1 MHQLRAEGAGAA
13 VASMPRRGIGLSAG
27 LLLGLFVLDR
37 ASRNLAFG
45 HPPATLVPGVLRSV
59 PTQNA
64 GIAFGIPVPSP
75 LLWVGIVI
83 LVGVVSWFGYQAYH
97 RQDMVSAVAAAV
109 VVLAAFSN
117 VLDRLQF
124 GYVRDFLALSF
135 WPTVG
140 NLADWLLTLAT
151 CVLLI
156 RVLRP
161 ARPPG

>member
-1 MHQLRAEGAGAA
+1 MARQ
-13 VASMPRRGIGLSAG
+13 GIGVSAG
-27 LLLGLFVLDR
+27 VLLGFFVLDR
-37 ASRNLAFG
+37 VSRYVAFT
-45 HPPATLVPGVLRSV
+45 HPPTTLVPGVLRSV

-75 LLWVGIVI
+75 LLWVGIAF
-83 LVGVVSWFGYQAYH
+83 LVGLVSWFGYQAYRRH
-97 RQDMVSAVAAAV
+97 DQVSAVAAAT

-140 NLADWLLTLAT
+140 NLADWLLTVAA
-151 CVLLI
+151 CVLLF